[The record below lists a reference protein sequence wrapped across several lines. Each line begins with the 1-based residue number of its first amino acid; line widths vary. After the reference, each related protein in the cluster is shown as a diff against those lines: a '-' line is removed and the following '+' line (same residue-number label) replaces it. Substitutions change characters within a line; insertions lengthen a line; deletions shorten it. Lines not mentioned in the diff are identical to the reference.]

1 MSLLLFVLSIR
12 LQSSYQTTAVAKA
25 QNLIKVGLFVDWF
38 FVFDRFVEG
47 ISLKENYK
55 HKNGKEFL
63 FVLFLVFNP
72 LFHFLSIVHNNGQT

>member
-1 MSLLLFVLSIR
+1 MRSDECTVILFLSIR

-55 HKNGKEFL
+55 HKNGKEFCL
-63 FVLFLVFNP
+63 FCFWF
-72 LFHFLSIVHNNGQT
+72 SILCSTFYL